1 MEKERKVHFLDLK
14 LPIGG
19 LLSFYGLL
27 LLLFGLFTRQ
37 ETYHRSL
44 GININLIW
52 GILML
57 VVGGAFL
64 LSFVIKIFRSKS

>member
-19 LLSFYGLL
+19 LLCFYGLL

-37 ETYHRSL
+37 ETYQRSL

-57 VVGGAFL
+57 IIGGAFL
-64 LSFVIKIFRSKS
+64 LTFVIKSFRSKS